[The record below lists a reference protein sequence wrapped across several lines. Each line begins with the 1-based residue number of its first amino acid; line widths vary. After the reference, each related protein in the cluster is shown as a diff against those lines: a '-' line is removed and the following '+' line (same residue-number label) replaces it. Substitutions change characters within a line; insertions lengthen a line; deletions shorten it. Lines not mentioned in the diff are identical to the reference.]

1 MANTHNPEYAQWVL
15 DEIVED
21 DDFRARYREIDAVF
35 DRFCTEADIA
45 AAEEAAAY
53 IDDRTEQDILAQQ
66 RQEMLDIWNS

>member
-35 DRFCTEADIA
+35 DRFCTEEDIA

-53 IDDRTEQDILAQQ
+53 IDGPYRAGHPGPAAPGDAGHLE
-66 RQEMLDIWNS
+66 